1 MNLLLIRGIQELKN
15 RKHGCWSPC
24 TDTVP
29 CILGILV
36 LCALHT
42 CTGRINGNNIADFSG
57 FYKKNQAII
66 GVGVCSFYGLHKNQ
80 PVFLCECIKF
90 RTFFFVQGNR
100 GFTKNML
107 SLFQRVLYF
116 FIMTLRVGE
125 DIDAV
130 AIF

>member
-1 MNLLLIRGIQELKN
+1 MNLLFIRGIQELKN
-15 RKHGCWSPC
+15 RKHSCWSPC

-29 CILGILV
+29 CILRIFIFYI
-36 LCALHT
+36 LHT
-42 CTGRINGNNIADFSG
+42 GTSRIDRNNIPDFTG
-57 FYKKNQAII
+57 FYKQYKSIV
-66 GVGVCSFYGLHKNQ
+66 GVGVGGFYGLHENQ
-80 PVFLCECIKF
+80 PVFLCECVKL